1 MSPTKSLL
9 GATAA
14 ISTAFAAPV
23 AAHDASNYSRA
34 IEAVQARMAL
44 VDEQDER
51 IPGRVLVFA
60 KAGEQPIVDVRGVSH
75 VEKGTLVDGETPFY
89 IASMTKAFVGLM
101 ALRLDRMGVMPLD
114 MNLAEAYPDMRV
126 EGVDLAKVTMRN
138 ALSHQL
144 GFHSPLLSMRSAY
157 TDQVASSDY
166 AAVVNASQ
174 ERTDSEFSYSNI
186 GYILYAGALEKRTG
200 RSWKAW
206 LDELVLNPL
215 GMRHSSP
222 RTSDVPEASHTYE
235 VYESGWRVYP
245 PKTDDIMH
253 AAGGLFVSGED
264 MARWLVANAGDAS
277 GIEKDVFEA
286 AQHPL
291 SKVTRGIGPMQCSGY
306 ALGWA
311 VCDVAG
317 VRVLEHSGTY
327 TGARSEMIVM
337 PDQGVGFA
345 AMFNSDS
352 MTGGL
357 GAQLMLAFAAEM
369 AGAGDQLPP
378 PRTVATRYAEKA
390 DRYRRNRSQ
399 SEGGTAAH
407 FVADPAALARYT
419 GRYTNPAAGELRLAL
434 EAGELV
440 GWVNE
445 MELSLLPTAQNEFK
459 ASLRTSADADPFVI
473 NMGDEDRVTSIEW
486 ADIIFIPQ

>member
-1 MSPTKSLL
+1 MSPTRNLF
-9 GATAA
+9 GAAA
-14 ISTAFAAPV
+14 VMSIVVASPV
-23 AAHDASNYSRA
+23 AAQQSDDYSRA
-34 IEAVQARMAL
+34 VEAVQARMARI
-44 VDEQDER
+44 DDQEGR

-75 VEKGTLVDGETPFY
+75 VERGTPVDGETPFY

-114 MNLAEAYPDMRV
+114 MSLAEAYPDMRV
-126 EGVDLAKVTMRN
+126 KGVDLTKVTMRH
-138 ALSHQL
+138 ALSHRL
-144 GFHSPLLSMRSAY
+144 GFHSQLLSMRTAY
-157 TDQVASSDY
+157 TDEVAVSDY

-206 LDELVLNPL
+206 LDEVVLHPL
-215 GMRHSSP
+215 EMQHSSA
-222 RTSDVPEASHTYE
+222 RTSDVPEASHTHE
-235 VYESGWRVYP
+235 IYESGWRVYP

-264 MARWLVANAGDAS
+264 MARWLAANAGDAS
-277 GIEKDVFEA
+277 GIARDVFEA

-291 SKVTRGIGPMQCSGY
+291 SKITREIGPMQCSAY

-317 VRVLEHSGTY
+317 VRVLEHGGTY
-327 TGARSEMIVM
+327 TGARSEMIVL

-357 GAQLMLAFAAEM
+357 GAQLMLTFAAEM
-369 AGAGDQLPP
+369 AGVGEQLPP
-378 PRTVATRYAEKA
+378 PDTLATRYAQKA
-390 DRYRRNRSQ
+390 DRYRRDRSQ
-399 SEGGTAAH
+399 SEDDAGAP
-407 FVADPAALARYT
+407 FVADPAILARYT
-419 GRYTNPAAGELRLAL
+419 GRYINPAAGELRLAL

-445 MELSLLPTAQNEFK
+445 MELFFTPTAKNEFE
-459 ASLRTSADADPFVI
+459 ARLRTSADVDPFVI
-473 NMGDEDRVTSIEW
+473 TMGDKGRVTSIEW
-486 ADIIFIPQ
+486 ADMTFTPQ